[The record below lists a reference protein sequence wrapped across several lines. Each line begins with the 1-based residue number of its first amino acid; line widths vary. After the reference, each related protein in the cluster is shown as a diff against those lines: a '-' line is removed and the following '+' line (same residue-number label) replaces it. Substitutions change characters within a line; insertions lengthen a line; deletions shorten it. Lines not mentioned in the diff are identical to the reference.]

1 MTPRWPALVACRA
14 AVAASVLLFVG
25 TARADEGPGAALIR
39 GPDVARHV
47 TALADDAF
55 EGREAGTR
63 GGQAAG
69 AYIVDAIA
77 PLGLVPAGDA
87 GTHFQRFGAMR
98 NVLALLPGDDPAVA
112 DELVVVGGHYD
123 HVGYGSAVTSNGG
136 IGAIHNGADDN
147 ASGAAGLIAIAAALA
162 EAPRRPRRSVVIAWW
177 DGEEKGLLGS
187 THFLRVRPARLA
199 GLRPVFSLNLDM
211 IGRLRDGRVEV
222 YGSRSGTGF
231 REHLVHANTATG
243 LRLAFDWSLVDDSD
257 HYPFIVAGIPSLFLH
272 TGLHEQYHRPDDDTP
287 LVDAE
292 GLARVSRLALQV
304 VLGIAD
310 GLAPPPAFRGQCRA
324 EASRRGPALPV
335 PPAETLPVAPRGVF
349 PPWGIATRV
358 DPAEPR
364 VPVIVAVTRDSP
376 MERGGIRPDD
386 RLMEIAGV
394 PAAGHQAALNKLRG
408 AGRTIELAV
417 EREGRMFRITA
428 QR

>member
-1 MTPRWPALVACRA
+1 MTPRWPAPVVCRA
-14 AVAASVLLFVG
+14 AVAASMLLFVG
-25 TARADEGPGAALIR
+25 ATRADEGPGAAAIR

-123 HVGYGSAVTSNGG
+123 HVGYGNAVTSNGG
-136 IGAIHNGADDN
+136 VGAIHNGADDN
-147 ASGAAGLIAIAAALA
+147 ASGAAGLIMIAAALA

-199 GLRPVFSLNLDM
+199 GLRPVFALNLDM

-231 REHLVHANTATG
+231 RERLARANTATG
-243 LRLAFDWSLVDDSD
+243 LRLVFDWSLVDDSD

-304 VLGIAD
+304 VLDVAD
-310 GLAPPPAFRGQCRA
+310 GRTGPPEFRGQCRA
-324 EASRRGPALPV
+324 ESSRRGPGLPV

-364 VPVIVAVTRDSP
+364 VPVVVAVTRGSP
-376 MERGGIRPDD
+376 MERGGVRPDD

-394 PAAGHQAALNKLRG
+394 PSAGHHAALNKLRG

-417 EREGRMFRITA
+417 ERDGRLFRITA